1 MSNFYDKE
9 TDVEIALVV
18 RGCSH
23 SQTAAYELAHKFQ
36 VAFNAFV
43 QDGWMNTPE
52 GGLEV
57 SASQATYNEPQEQ
70 AQDA

>member
-23 SQTAAYELAHKFQ
+23 SQTAAYELVHKFQ
-36 VAFNAFV
+36 VAFNEFV
-43 QDGWMNTPE
+43 ENGWVNTPE

-57 SASQATYNEPQEQ
+57 SASQATYNEPQEVQ
-70 AQDA
+70 EGA